1 MRKRL
6 YNINE
11 LASILGF
18 TVPAI
23 HAQLARKNFDA
34 VPPPIKLG
42 RRLAWPEEIVEDWL
56 AQKIAA
62 ASSAGGSPV
71 MSVRPRGRP
80 RKIENR

>member
-23 HAQLARKNFDA
+23 HAHLARKNYDA
-34 VPPPIKLG
+34 VPPPFRLG
-42 RRLAWPEEIVEDWL
+42 RRLAWSVEAIDSWLEDKIKEAEE
-56 AQKIAA
+56 
-62 ASSAGGSPV
+62 S
-71 MSVRPRGRP
+71 R
-80 RKIENR
+80 

>member
-23 HAQLARKNFDA
+23 HAHLARKNYDA
-34 VPPPIKLG
+34 VPPPFRLG
-42 RRLAWPEEIVEDWL
+42 RRLSW
-56 AQKIAA
+56 
-62 ASSAGGSPV
+62 
-71 MSVRPRGRP
+71 SVQSIDLF
-80 RKIENR
+80 IENKMKEAEESR

>member
-11 LASILGF
+11 LAEILGF

-23 HAQLARKNFDA
+23 HAQLARKNYEA

-42 RRLAWPEEIVEDWL
+42 RRLAWPEELLEEWL
-56 AQKIAA
+56 AEKIAKA
-62 ASSAGGSPV
+62 NSHLSGKPTET
-71 MSVRPRGRP
+71 PHRGRP
-80 RKIENR
+80 RKTRTV